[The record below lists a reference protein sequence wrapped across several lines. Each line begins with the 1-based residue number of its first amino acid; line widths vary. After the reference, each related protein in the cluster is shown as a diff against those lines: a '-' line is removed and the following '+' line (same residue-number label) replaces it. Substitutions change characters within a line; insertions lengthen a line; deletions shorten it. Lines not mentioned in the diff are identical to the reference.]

1 MGRLNL
7 GKKNKLVDT
16 RTLQFA
22 DYVSMVETPIEH
34 LVEEIEAFF
43 TKSSVLPAA
52 PGSLNDEEGITNW
65 TMMDNDTVGDCTCAA
80 AGHLI
85 MAWTAMAKAPVI
97 PSADQIL
104 AAYEAISGYN
114 PANPQSDVGAACL
127 SVLNYWKKNG
137 IAGNNIGAFAEIN
150 VENSGYI
157 KDALYIFNGVYI
169 GLQLPL
175 SAESQYAGGQPWSVT
190 SGKNSRA
197 GSWGGHCVPIVAY
210 DANYLYCVTW
220 GSIQKMTWGF
230 FDEYCDEAYCI
241 IDPAYLASGKTIEG
255 FNLAQLQADLKAI

>member
-1 MGRLNL
+1 L
-7 GKKNKLVDT
+7 
-16 RTLQFA
+16 
-22 DYVSMVETPIEH
+22 
-34 LVEEIEAFF
+34 
-43 TKSSVLPAA
+43 TKSQALPKA
-52 PGSLNDEEGITNW
+52 PASLNDEEGIKDW

-85 MAWTAMAKAPVI
+85 MAWTAMAKAPFI
-97 PSADQIL
+97 PSADQVL

-127 SVLNYWKKNG
+127 SVLNYWKKTG
-137 IAGNNIGAFAEIN
+137 IAGNLIGAFTEIN

-157 KDALYIFNGVYI
+157 RDALYLFNGVYI

-175 SAESQYAGGQPWSVT
+175 SAESQSSGGQPWSVSKGRT
-190 SGKNSRA
+190 SWP

-220 GSIQKMTWGF
+220 GGIQAMTWGF

-241 IDPAYLASGKTIEG
+241 IDSAYLVNGKTVEG